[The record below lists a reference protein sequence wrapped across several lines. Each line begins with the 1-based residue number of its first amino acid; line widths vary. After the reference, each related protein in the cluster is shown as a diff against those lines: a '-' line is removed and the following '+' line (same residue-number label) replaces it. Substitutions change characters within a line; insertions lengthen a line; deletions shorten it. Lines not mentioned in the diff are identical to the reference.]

1 MKREVKKSACKSIL
15 IALSMIIFTTQL
27 YSILAFDGE
36 IKPDVR
42 SSESINAIYTIEKDL
57 EQGNTSINEQLDAF
71 IEEDLKYFS
80 PEEAKMIKDGI
91 NSNRIEK
98 NNIIRPRAFMPDYT
112 YDPTATDMAIANAAI
127 GYFKY
132 HKYKL
137 SAHLLSRGLHV
148 KSSATY
154 LVPNDLKGFLYNTVA
169 YRGLCNGN
177 RYKQGRHYNASFQNR
192 YNRDEADAYYA
203 IRNFIA
209 EITESGS
216 RKRINIRDRYD
227 FHEGSDGGNAGVAID
242 AIARLQA
249 KGYFVAYD
257 IVIPLVRK
265 VTYN

>member
-1 MKREVKKSACKSIL
+1 
-15 IALSMIIFTTQL
+15 MIIFTTQL

-132 HKYKL
+132 HKYK
-137 SAHLLSRGLHV
+137 
-148 KSSATY
+148 K
-154 LVPNDLKGFLYNTVA
+154 
-169 YRGLCNGN
+169 
-177 RYKQGRHYNASFQNR
+177 
-192 YNRDEADAYYA
+192 
-203 IRNFIA
+203 
-209 EITESGS
+209 
-216 RKRINIRDRYD
+216 
-227 FHEGSDGGNAGVAID
+227 
-242 AIARLQA
+242 
-249 KGYFVAYD
+249 
-257 IVIPLVRK
+257 
-265 VTYN
+265 